1 MQPFVFWNPTEVV
14 FGKNG
19 VKKLGKLVKKY
30 GGSKV
35 LLVYGKGSIK
45 KTGLYQQVLDSLKEA
60 GIEWVEHS
68 GVKPNPVLSHTREGV
83 EKAKR
88 EKVDLVLAVGGGSV
102 IDESKAIAAGAL
114 ADCDVW
120 EFFEFTQTIKAALPI
135 VTVLTICGTGSEM
148 NAGLVIT
155 NEEKKAKYGFR
166 SPYLFPKVSV
176 LDPTITFSVPKD
188 QTAYGAVDAFSHVFE
203 VYMNREDLN
212 SPIPEGIMETL
223 MRTIVERTP
232 QAQENPED
240 YTARAD
246 LMWAS
251 SLALSGLTWCGVSA
265 APMLPCHAI
274 EHALSAFYD
283 IAHGA
288 GLAIVMPAWMRLMKD
303 EKAEEI
309 KRFASRVFGV
319 EGVDEGIEA
328 FERWLKRVEC
338 PVRLSEAS
346 IPESDIPALAENGNR
361 LAFHW
366 GYKEYTKELIEKIL
380 RLAV

>member
-14 FGKNG
+14 FGEGQVNR
-19 VKKLGKLVKKY
+19 LSKLVKKH

-45 KTGLYQQVLDSLKEA
+45 KTGLYDTITGLLKKE
-60 GIEWVEHS
+60 GIPWVEHG
-68 GVKPNPVLSHTREGV
+68 GVKPNPVLPHVREGV

-88 EKVDLVLAVGGGSV
+88 EGVDLVLAVGGGSV

-114 ADCDVW
+114 AQCDVW
-120 EFFEFTQTIKAALPI
+120 EFFEFTQTIKAALPV

-148 NAGLVIT
+148 NAGLVVT

-166 SPYLFPKVSV
+166 SPHLFPKASI
-176 LDPTITFSVPKD
+176 LDPTLTFTVPAD
-188 QTAYGAVDAFSHVFE
+188 QTAYGAVDALSHVFE
-203 VYMNREDLN
+203 VYMNRDDLD

-223 MRTIVERTP
+223 MRTIVKRTP
-232 QAQENPED
+232 QAQQRPDD
-240 YTARAD
+240 YNARAD

-251 SLALSGLTWCGVSA
+251 SLALSGLTWCGVSP
-265 APMLPCHAI
+265 APILPCHAI

-288 GLAIVMPAWMRLMKD
+288 GLAIVMPAWMKVMRHGKS
-303 EKAEEI
+303 EEMG
-309 KRFASRVFGV
+309 RFASDVLGV
-319 EGVDEGIEA
+319 KGVDEGIAA
-328 FERWLKRVEC
+328 FEEWLSEVGC
-338 PVRLSEAS
+338 PIRLSEAG
-346 IPESDIPALAENGNR
+346 IPAGDIPALAQNANR

-366 GYKEYTKELIEKIL
+366 GYKEYTTELIERVL
-380 RLAV
+380 ELAR

>member
-14 FGKNG
+14 FGRDT
-19 VKKLGKLVKKY
+19 VKRLGKLVKKH
-30 GGSKV
+30 GGSRV

-45 KTGLYQQVLDSLKEA
+45 KTGLYEKVLNSLKEA
-60 GIEWVEHS
+60 GVEWIEHP
-68 GVKPNPVLSHTREGV
+68 GVKPNPVLTHTREGV

-102 IDESKAIAAGAL
+102 IDESKAIAAGAV
-114 ADCDVW
+114 AECDVW
-120 EFFEFTQTIKAALPI
+120 EFFEFTETIRAALPV

-166 SPYLFPKVSV
+166 SPFLFPKASI
-176 LDPTITFSVPKD
+176 LDPTLTFTVPRD

-203 VYMNREDLN
+203 VYMNRDDLD

-223 MRTIVERTP
+223 LKTIVERTP
-232 QAQENPED
+232 QAQENPEN

-251 SLALSGLTWCGVSA
+251 SLALSGLTWCGVSP

-288 GLAIVMPAWMRLMKD
+288 GLAIVMPAWMKLMK
-303 EKAEEI
+303 EKREEEM
-309 KRFASRVFGV
+309 KRFAERVFGV
-319 EGVDEGIEA
+319 KGIDEGIEA
-328 FERWLKRVEC
+328 FESWLKRVGC
-338 PVRLSEAS
+338 PVTLSQAD
-346 IPESDIPALAENGNR
+346 IPEKEIPALAENGNR

-366 GYKEYTKELIEKIL
+366 GYKEYTTELIEEIL

>member
-1 MQPFVFWNPTEVV
+1 MQPFVFWNPTEIV
-14 FGKNG
+14 FGEGG
-19 VKKLGKLVKKY
+19 VKKVGKLVKKY

-35 LLVYGKGSIK
+35 LLVYGKGSVK
-45 KTGLYQQVLDSLKEA
+45 KTGIYDQVLESLREA
-60 GIEWVEHS
+60 GLSWVEHG
-68 GVKPNPVLSHTREGV
+68 GVKPNPVLTHTREGI
-83 EKAKR
+83 EKAKK
-88 EKVDLVLAVGGGSV
+88 EGVDLILAVGGGSV
-102 IDESKAIAAGAL
+102 IDESKAIAAGTL

-120 EFFEFTQTIKAALPI
+120 EFFEFTQVIKRALPI

-166 SPYLFPKVSV
+166 SPHLFPKASV
-176 LDPTITFSVPKD
+176 LDPTLTFTVPKD

-203 VYMNREDLN
+203 VYMNRDDLD

-223 MRTIVERTP
+223 MKTIVERTP
-232 QAQENPED
+232 QAQNNPED

-251 SLALSGLTWCGVSA
+251 SLALSGLTWCGVSP
-265 APMLPCHAI
+265 APMLPCHAV
-274 EHALSAFYD
+274 EHAMSALYD

-288 GLAIVMPAWMRLMKD
+288 GLAIVMPAWMKLMR
-303 EKAEEI
+303 EKKSEEM

-319 EGVDEGIEA
+319 EGIDAGIAA
-328 FERWLKRVEC
+328 FEAWLKDVGC
-338 PVRLSEAS
+338 PITLTEAN

-366 GYKEYTKELIEKIL
+366 GYKEYTRELIAEIL